1 MRNLFLAL
9 VLANLAFAAWH
20 FWFAEPDAPASRAA
34 TGTATIT
41 LVDELDEADIDEASA
56 QTCISIG
63 TFAERSQAD
72 AAAAS
77 LRMLGF
83 EAAVAEPADVDAA
96 GAEPADPD
104 VTGVEPADPTD
115 PADADTASVAPT
127 DSADS
132 ADSVPADP
140 ADPDAPFW
148 IDVTMDLRAIEEAGQ
163 PQPLGLGLVPPTDDD
178 ASDAPASVTNLTL
191 RACDSATD

>member
-41 LVDELDEADIDEASA
+41 LVDELDDTDIDEASA
-56 QTCISIG
+56 ETCISIG

-83 EAAVAEPADVDAA
+83 EASVAERADTDVDAA
-96 GAEPADPD
+96 SAESADTD
-104 VTGVEPADPTD
+104 VTGVEPED
-115 PADADTASVAPT
+115 PA

-132 ADSVPADP
+132 APADS

-148 IDVTMDLRAIEEAGQ
+148 IDVMMDLRAIEEAGQ
-163 PQPLGLGLVPPTDDD
+163 PQPLGLGLVPPADD
-178 ASDAPASVTNLTL
+178 ASDAPASVTSLTL

>member
-34 TGTATIT
+34 TDTATIT
-41 LVDELDEADIDEASA
+41 LVDELDEADIDEASTE
-56 QTCISIG
+56 TCISIG

-83 EAAVAEPADVDAA
+83 EAAVAEPVDTDVDVDVDS
-96 GAEPADPD
+96 AESTDAD
-104 VTGVEPADPTD
+104 VTGVDPADPTD
-115 PADADTASVAPT
+115 PADTDTDTDTDTDSVAPT
-127 DSADS
+127 DS
-132 ADSVPADP
+132 

-148 IDVTMDLRAIEEAGQ
+148 IDVMMDLRAIEEAGQ
-163 PQPLGLGLVPPTDDD
+163 PLGLGLVPPTDED
-178 ASDAPASVTNLTL
+178 ASDAPASVTSLTL

>member
-20 FWFAEPDAPASRAA
+20 FWFAEPDATVSRAA

-56 QTCISIG
+56 ETCISIG
-63 TFAERSQAD
+63 AFAQRAQAD

-83 EAAVAEPADVDAA
+83 GAAVAEPANADVNAA
-96 GAEPADPD
+96 SAESADP
-104 VTGVEPADPTD
+104 AD
-115 PADADTASVAPT
+115 PADADAGSAAPP

-132 ADSVPADP
+132 PDSAPADSTA
-140 ADPDAPFW
+140 PDAPFW
-148 IDVTMDLRAIEEAGQ
+148 VDVTMGLREIEEAGQ
-163 PQPLGLGLVPPTDDD
+163 SQPPGFGLLPPADD
-178 ASDAPASVTNLTL
+178 ASDAPVSATSLTL
-191 RACDSATD
+191 RACDSAAN

>member
-1 MRNLFLAL
+1 MRNLSLAL

-20 FWFAEPDAPASRAA
+20 FWFAEPDAPASHAA

-41 LVDELDEADIDEASA
+41 LVDELDDADIDEASA
-56 QTCISIG
+56 ETCISIG
-63 TFAERSQAD
+63 TFAERAQAD

-83 EAAVAEPADVDAA
+83 EASVAERADVDTDA
-96 GAEPADPD
+96 GSAESTDTD

-115 PADADTASVAPT
+115 PADTDTDTDTDTESVAPM
-127 DSADS
+127 DS
-132 ADSVPADP
+132 
-140 ADPDAPFW
+140 ADPDARFW
-148 IDVTMDLRAIEEAGQ
+148 IDVMMDLRAIEAAGQ
-163 PQPLGLGLVPPTDDD
+163 PQPLGPGLVPPADD
-178 ASDAPASVTNLTL
+178 ASDAPASVTSLTL